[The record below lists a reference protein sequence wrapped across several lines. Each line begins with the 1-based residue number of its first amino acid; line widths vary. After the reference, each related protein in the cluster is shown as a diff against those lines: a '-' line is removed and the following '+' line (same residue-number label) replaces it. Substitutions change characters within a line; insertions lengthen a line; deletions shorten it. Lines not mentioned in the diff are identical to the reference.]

1 LYKKSRRALLCG
13 FFLAQNKEKEPVCA
27 ADRLFSIQIIAYRTP
42 VILLDDTND
51 YRTILL
57 LRLVY
62 DLMARAVALQCP
74 LLVLDFLPHQAH
86 RNTVLQILLQLE
98 MQGLT
103 NARRLNPLH
112 VHSSCFVD
120 EIRKKQ
126 YTQSF
131 LHIYYTENRIF
142 PQRRFFTKLV
152 VPCLW
157 KIAIS
162 T

>member
-1 LYKKSRRALLCG
+1 MS
-13 FFLAQNKEKEPVCA
+13 
-27 ADRLFSIQIIAYRTP
+27 
-42 VILLDDTND
+42 
-51 YRTILL
+51 
-57 LRLVY
+57 
-62 DLMARAVALQCP
+62 RAVALQC
-74 LLVLDFLPHQAH
+74 LLVVLDLLAHQAH

-142 PQRRFFTKLV
+142 PQRRFFTKFV

-157 KIAIS
+157 NIAIG